1 MDESRFARM
10 EKRLDDLA
18 DAKIRLTMLEER
30 QTQNGRSLERAF
42 NEIQSNNEKIRKIE
56 TSQAINNTKIGFN
69 ERVAWFFISGVF
81 GAVGYFINHL

>member
-1 MDESRFARM
+1 MDDSRFARM

-56 TSQAINNTKIGFN
+56 TTQAISNTKIGFN
-69 ERVAWFFISGVF
+69 ERIAWFFISGV
-81 GAVGYFINHL
+81 VGVTGYLINHL

>member
-30 QTQNGRSLERAF
+30 QMQNSKSLERAF
-42 NEIQSNNEKIRKIE
+42 NEIESNSNKIRKME
-56 TSQAINNTKIGFN
+56 TTQAINNTKLGFS
-69 ERVAWFFISGVF
+69 ERIIWFFVSGVF
-81 GAVGYFINHL
+81 GAVGYLVNHL